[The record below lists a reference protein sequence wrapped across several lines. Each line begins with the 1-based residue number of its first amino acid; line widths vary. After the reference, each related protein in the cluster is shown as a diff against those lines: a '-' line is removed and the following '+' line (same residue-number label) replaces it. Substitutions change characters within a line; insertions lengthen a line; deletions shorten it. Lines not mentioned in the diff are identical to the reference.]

1 MTIWL
6 LALVL
11 LASLAALG
19 YRQGAIR
26 VGFSF
31 VGILLG
37 LVLAAPLGGI
47 LARPL
52 AMVGLKNPL
61 LAWMLPPFLVFV
73 IVLIVIKIVALNVH
87 EKVEVFY
94 KYHAGDLRLALWE
107 RLNRR
112 LGLCL
117 GLLNGATYFLLI
129 CGIIFAFSY
138 WTVQV
143 AAAEKDPKW
152 MRVLNYMGR
161 DLQSAGFAKPARS
174 IAPMPPSY
182 YDMADFAGFIYRN
195 PLAQARLSH
204 YPAYLELSERPE
216 FQDFGGDTG
225 LIEMWQRQDPIMDFY
240 HQSKIQ
246 AILNNPDLLRL
257 LWNTTLPNRNDIY
270 GFLQTGKSAKYDEK
284 ILGRWNFDANAAFI
298 LMRRAK
304 PNIPSSEMQ
313 KLKVSLTVRYAKA
326 SLLAMPNH
334 SVLVRNLPGA
344 ASTTTADATQGKWK
358 NSDGKYQLNLG
369 SEDLPASVEGD
380 RLTINQTGM
389 DLVFTRED

>member
-37 LVLAAPLGGI
+37 LALAGPLGGI

-52 AMVGLKNPL
+52 TLVGLKNPL
-61 LAWMLPPFLVFV
+61 LVWMLPPFLVFV
-73 IVLIVIKIVALNVH
+73 IVSIITKIVALNVH

-117 GLLNGATYFLLI
+117 GLLNGAAYFFLI
-129 CGIIFAFSY
+129 CGIVFAFSY

-161 DLQSAGFAKPARS
+161 DLQSTGFAKPARAT
-174 IAPMPPSY
+174 APMPTSY
-182 YDMADFAGFIYRN
+182 YDMADFAGLIYRN

-204 YPAYLELSERPE
+204 YPTYLSLSERPE

-225 LIEMWQRQDPIMDFY
+225 MIEMWQRQDPIMDFY
-240 HQSKIQ
+240 HHPKIQ
-246 AILNNPDLLRL
+246 AILNNPDLVRL
-257 LWNTTLPNRNDIY
+257 LWNTTLPDRNDIY
-270 GFLQTGKSAKYDEK
+270 AFLQTGTSAKYDEK
-284 ILGRWNFDANAAFI
+284 ILGRWDFDVNAALI
-298 LMRRAK
+298 LMHRAK

-313 KLKVSLTVRYAKA
+313 KLKTSLTLRYAKA
-326 SLLAMPNH
+326 ILVAMPDH
-334 SVLVRNLPGA
+334 LVLVRSLPGA
-344 ASTTTADATQGKWK
+344 TSTTTTETAQGQWK
-358 NSDGKYQLNLG
+358 NSDGKYELNLNG
-369 SEDLPASVEGD
+369 EDLPASVEGD
-380 RLTINQTGM
+380 RLTVKRTGM